1 MARMV
6 PMTKDETLNIL
17 AWPSGPEKKE
27 TMKSLRFASQPFAW
41 SRLSAM
47 LFDVAVNL
55 LLTLANREGRRPSL
69 G

>member
-1 MARMV
+1 MAKMV
-6 PMTKDETLNIL
+6 PMTKEDKLNIL

-27 TMKSLRFASQPFAW
+27 TIKSLRLASQPLAW

-55 LLTLANREGRRPSL
+55 LLTFANKEGRRPSL